1 MHKSSISTQNECSV
15 ESLPPAAVAEE
26 PADTAVFCEGT
37 VIFTHQKWSGA
48 SYSDR
53 VLNGTSFLRTN
64 RYLAATALQNE
75 CSVESL
81 PPAAVAEEP
90 ADTAVFCE
98 GTVSQHARK
107 GRYRRLVE
115 RVYKSSCEQSVC
127 MCEDED
133 EEFLLQ

>member
-1 MHKSSISTQNECSV
+1 MLAYVDLIQKKEKAIGCDV
-15 ESLPPAAVAEE
+15 
-26 PADTAVFCEGT
+26 
-37 VIFTHQKWSGA
+37 FTHQKWSGA

-64 RYLAATALQNE
+64 RYLAATAL
-75 CSVESL
+75 SRVLTDRSL
-81 PPAAVAEEP
+81 TKHSCVGWLFRNGGRRQRFDRAFVL
-90 ADTAVFCE
+90 
-98 GTVSQHARK
+98 S
-107 GRYRRLVE
+107 RYRRLVE